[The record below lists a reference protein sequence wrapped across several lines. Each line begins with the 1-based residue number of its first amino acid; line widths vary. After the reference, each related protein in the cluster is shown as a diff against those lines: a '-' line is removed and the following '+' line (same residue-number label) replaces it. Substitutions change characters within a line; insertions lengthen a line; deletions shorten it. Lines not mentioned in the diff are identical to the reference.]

1 MSTPSL
7 EQEIKALRQQNAQLK
22 QQLHTTARANLNVVE
37 NPKYSE
43 TDAST
48 EQLESQIAE
57 RTQTLQMVIA
67 QLQAEIRD
75 RNEAE
80 IALAASEA
88 KFRSL
93 VEHANGVIFELALD
107 GTFTYL
113 SPHFTDVWGFEISEV
128 MYQSFAHCIYPKDL
142 HACQSFLKKIA
153 ITGKKQS
160 GLEFRAQCKNSST
173 PWMMSNASPMY
184 GSNGQLVGFQGIA
197 FDISEAKRDEV
208 IRKQAEEALRQS
220 EQRFRDVSEAA
231 GEYLWELNA
240 EGVYTFVTEKSKLI
254 KGYHPSQLI
263 GRSPFEFMPTTDS
276 VRMQAILEN
285 ACTHKKSFTLE
296 HRNITPDGEIVW
308 EKVTGLPLL
317 NEQGEIVGFRGAGQ
331 SITEQKVAEEALQ
344 RSEQELRQKAQD
356 LEHAL
361 KEIQRTQS
369 QLIQS
374 EKMSSLGQL
383 VAGVAHEINN
393 PVNFIFGNLFHANK
407 YAQDL
412 IRLIQ
417 VYQQAYPNPVSAVQA
432 EAAAIDL
439 DFVLADLPKLL
450 SSMRIGAERIQKIV
464 SSLRTF
470 SRMDEA
476 EFKAVDI
483 HDGIDSTLMIL
494 QNRLKGR
501 KNRPDITVTK
511 HYGHLP
517 LVECYAGQLN
527 QVFMNLLSNAI
538 EAIDEQI
545 ESSVPRFVNAALEE
559 AIGLGQK
566 AKDLAQIEPF
576 SSLASC
582 SLPFI
587 TIRTEQ
593 IGSNRI
599 HICIADNG
607 MGIPESVR
615 KRLFDPFFTTKP
627 VGKGTGMG
635 LSISYQIVTERHH
648 GSLHYNSTPGQGS
661 EFVIEIPVKQ

>member
-22 QQLHTTARANLNVVE
+22 HQLHTITQASLKSDE
-37 NPKYSE
+37 NAEHIE
-43 TDAST
+43 TERLT
-48 EQLESQIAE
+48 EQLELRIEE

-93 VEHANGVIFELALD
+93 VEHANGVIFELALN

-113 SPHFTDVWGFEISEV
+113 SPHFTDIWGFEISEV
-128 MYQSFAHCIYPKDL
+128 LHQSFTHCIYPKDL
-142 HACQSFLKKIA
+142 PACQAFLKKIA
-153 ITGKKQS
+153 ATGKKQS
-160 GLEFRAQCKNSST
+160 GLEFRAQCKDSST

-184 GSNGQLVGFQGIA
+184 GIQGELVGFQGIA

-208 IRKQAEEALRQS
+208 IRKQAEAALRQS

-231 GEYLWELNA
+231 GEYLWELNL
-240 EGVYTFVTEKSKLI
+240 EGVYTFVSEKVKSV
-254 KGYHPSQLI
+254 KGYTPAQLLE
-263 GRSPFEFMPTTDS
+263 RSPFEFMPTTDS
-276 VRMQAILEN
+276 VKVKAVLKN
-285 ACTHKKSFTLE
+285 ACAHKRSFTLE
-296 HRNITPDGEIVW
+296 HRNITPSGEIAW
-308 EKVTGLPLL
+308 EKVNGLPLL
-317 NEQGEIVGFRGAGQ
+317 DEQGEIVGFRGAGL
-331 SITEQKVAEEALQ
+331 SITDQKIAEEAL
-344 RSEQELRQKAQD
+344 RCSEQELRQKAQD
-356 LEHAL
+356 LEHTL
-361 KEIQRTQS
+361 KELQHTQS

-393 PVNFIFGNLFHANK
+393 PVNFIFGNLFHANE

-417 VYQQAYPNPVSAVQA
+417 VYQRAYPNPVSIVQG
-432 EAAAIDL
+432 EADAIDL
-439 DFVLADLPKLL
+439 DFVLEDLPKLL
-450 SSMRIGAERIQKIV
+450 SSMRVGAERIQKIV

-470 SRMDEA
+470 SRMDESD
-476 EFKAVDI
+476 FKAVDI

-494 QNRLKGR
+494 QSRLKGR
-501 KNRPDITVTK
+501 SDRPEITVTK
-511 HYGHLP
+511 HYGTLSQ
-517 LVECYAGQLN
+517 VECYAGQLN

-538 EAIDEQI
+538 DAIDEKI
-545 ESSVPRFVNAALEE
+545 ENSASSSAPNATETLS
-559 AIGLGQK
+559 
-566 AKDLAQIEPF
+566 P
-576 SSLASC
+576 LASC
-582 SLPFI
+582 LLPLI
-587 TIRTEQ
+587 TIHTELTR
-593 IGSNRI
+593 SNHILIRI
-599 HICIADNG
+599 TDNG
-607 MGIPESVR
+607 AGIPEAVR
-615 KRLFDPFFTTKP
+615 DRLFDPFFTTKP

-648 GSLHYNSTPGQGS
+648 GTLSCHSSLGKGT
-661 EFVIEIPVKQ
+661 EFVIEIPVNQENVKPDYSIR